1 MGVDS
6 SAEGSSSSGRR
17 SIVLQS
23 AAAATSLGLHVPD
36 LELFFPSCAMSYNNN
51 SSCSSSSLKPRHSSS
66 SASSRSR
73 ELPVFYSTTPARHS
87 SASASAVSPNGR
99 YGRRMTQHNSSGA
112 ATAPVAAAAASVS
125 EMLLLQQQSSDAGN
139 SFRSEDSRDR
149 ESLALWEEKGDCQLE
164 RLGRKSRWVK
174 KLESISQVVVSN
186 SSSSNNKQ
194 GGSRS
199 PWRNSSSSPM
209 QQHALTRAFDS
220 PRSSI
225 DRKLLGP
232 SRSPWRDLV
241 GSSSAGRSS
250 KANIDGGGA
259 STHDSFVRTS
269 TCSSPRI
276 SSVSCDVLVS
286 KSVVV
291 AQASRLAAAA
301 ATCIEIESQERDPLE
316 LGSEFRRQK
325 QQLDIDAAAVE
336 KNQTNN
342 SRRPSSAIA
351 WDTLNK
357 SPELSPLRA
366 AAAIPFSW
374 EEVPGKPKTIAA
386 ATERALARRSSQG
399 PMKTKQQKKKSRS
412 MDESMFNE
420 SLARVHEEAT
430 AGTAVVAADHICR
443 SPLGRSFV
451 ACAGDGGDDRSSCKS
466 SHRFY
471 YYRRT
476 TSSKQNS
483 SFDDAH
489 SSGRL
494 ETTAGVIDL
503 VAPAAAKFLASSW
516 SPVSSTSP
524 VHPSSMLKKPA
535 AVPFKWEESPGKP
548 FKEEELL
555 ATTTTTTVKAPQP
568 FQLQLPPCLAPAA
581 YQKLLQGGGGGEG
594 GSMSQQELREHCI
607 NHSMSAPLAGF
618 YTSSAAADHQGP
630 AGRGGQ
636 HRNLPAKLFL
646 PPVAAAVLSSSSSS
660 SSSATTTEVA
670 QLGRDSSSSSPQH
683 RWSWSPV
690 SDIGLTMITPKFI
703 RKQQAMKKLVSQTL
717 SGSVSS
723 FFPTEEQQQQQ
734 EQQRPAP
741 PRGFSSGEFTSM
753 MMQKHAQPAAA
764 SSPTS
769 TLHGP
774 DTDSQLASSS
784 LSSDLDARSSG
795 NAANPGRMCSNSNST
810 ASDVD
815 SCSFECQGDFE
826 SSSSPRT
833 STLHSPP
840 PPPFMSSPPPHDCSP
855 PYQDLF
861 LPNHHHTDNNP
872 VTRCRAGAFDSR
884 APAAAAAGGSSSP
897 VQALIKLCKSGSH
910 KLKFLH
916 RQKLGT
922 IHSPGE
928 VWSSTPLATYYQW
941 KPSAAT
947 EESEAPQKSSK
958 AAATALPQQQQ
969 YLPDLQCSD
978 LQLHH
983 AIQKSESHD
992 HEQYSTRLPYM
1003 MHSDIKKQMQVE
1015 LAATGAANECNQLSP
1030 NPDFNAR
1037 LGEKPFSA
1045 SRHSCSNNEG
1055 SMSPAYTATLEL
1067 LSPAAVATTT
1077 TTTIVARKSKK
1088 KLRMKSKVRTKW
1100 SNSAPKVHIRAR
1112 FLVLV
1117 CNAIKRMLSRTCSKQ
1132 KRQQRKTVLVSESK
1146 LLYHVDYTLSPTD
1159 FHLSKLN

>member
-1 MGVDS
+1 M
-6 SAEGSSSSGRR
+6 
-17 SIVLQS
+17 
-23 AAAATSLGLHVPD
+23 
-36 LELFFPSCAMSYNNN
+36 M
-51 SSCSSSSLKPRHSSS
+51 
-66 SASSRSR
+66 
-73 ELPVFYSTTPARHS
+73 
-87 SASASAVSPNGR
+87 
-99 YGRRMTQHNSSGA
+99 QHNSSRA
-112 ATAPVAAAAASVS
+112 TTAPVSD
-125 EMLLLQQQSSDAGN
+125 MLLLQQQSSDVGN

-149 ESLALWEEKGDCQLE
+149 ESLALWEEKGDCQSE

-186 SSSSNNKQ
+186 SSSNNNKQ

-199 PWRNSSSSPM
+199 PWRNSSSPM

-241 GSSSAGRSS
+241 GSSNAGRSS
-250 KANIDGGGA
+250 KANIEGGGA
-259 STHDSFVRTS
+259 STHDSLVRTS
-269 TCSSPRI
+269 SCSSPRI
-276 SSVSCDVLVS
+276 SSVSCDVLES

-301 ATCIEIESQERDPLE
+301 ATCIEIESQERDQLE
-316 LGSEFRRQK
+316 MGSEFRQQK
-325 QQLDIDAAAVE
+325 QQLDIDTAAVE

-351 WDTLNK
+351 WDMLNK
-357 SPELSPLRA
+357 SPERSPLRA

-386 ATERALARRSSQG
+386 ATERALARRRSQS

-430 AGTAVVAADHICR
+430 AGAAVVAADHICR

-516 SPVSSTSP
+516 SPASSTSP
-524 VHPSSMLKKPA
+524 VHPSSMLKNPA

-555 ATTTTTTVKAPQP
+555 ATTTTTAAVKAPQP

-581 YQKLLQGGGGGEG
+581 YQKLQQGGRGGAE
-594 GSMSQQELREHCI
+594 SMSQQELREHCI

-646 PPVAAAVLSSSSSS
+646 PPVAAAVLSSSSSAS
-660 SSSATTTEVA
+660 TTTEVT
-670 QLGRDSSSSSPQH
+670 QLGRDSSSSSSPQH

-690 SDIGLTMITPKFI
+690 SDIGLTMITPKFM
-703 RKQQAMKKLVSQTL
+703 RKQQTMKKLVSRTL

-734 EQQRPAP
+734 EQQQRPAH

-753 MMQKHAQPAAA
+753 MMRKHTQAAAA

-784 LSSDLDARSSG
+784 LSSDLDARSFC
-795 NAANPGRMCSNSNST
+795 NAANPGQMCSNSNST

-815 SCSFECQGDFE
+815 SCSFECRGDFE

-833 STLHSPP
+833 SSTLHSPP
-840 PPPFMSSPPPHDCSP
+840 PPPFVSSSPPPHDCSP

-861 LPNHHHTDNNP
+861 LPNHHHPDNNP
-872 VTRCRAGAFDSR
+872 VIRRRAGAVDSR
-884 APAAAAAGGSSSP
+884 APAAGGSSSP
-897 VQALIKLCKSGSH
+897 ARALIKLCKSGSR

-916 RQKLGT
+916 HQKLGT

-928 VWSSTPLATYYQW
+928 VWSPTLGTFNQW
-941 KPSAAT
+941 KPSAAM
-947 EESEAPQKSSK
+947 EESEALQKSSK
-958 AAATALPQQQQ
+958 AAATASPQQQQ

-978 LQLHH
+978 LQLHC
-983 AIQKSESHD
+983 AIQKSENHD
-992 HEQYSTRLPYM
+992 HEQYSTRLPDA
-1003 MHSDIKKQMQVE
+1003 MHSDIRKQMQVA
-1015 LAATGAANECNQLSP
+1015 LAATGAAIGCNQLSP

-1045 SRHSCSNNEG
+1045 SSHSCSNNEG

-1067 LSPAAVATTT
+1067 LSPAAVAAAST

-1100 SNSAPKVHIRAR
+1100 SNSAPKVRVRAR
-1112 FLVLV
+1112 FLVSF
-1117 CNAIKRMLSRTCSKQ
+1117 LSLTPCCTTSF
-1132 KRQQRKTVLVSESK
+1132 TNG
-1146 LLYHVDYTLSPTD
+1146 LLQSP
-1159 FHLSKLN
+1159 

>member
-6 SAEGSSSSGRR
+6 SAEEASSSGRT
-17 SIVLQS
+17 SVVLQS
-23 AAAATSLGLHVPD
+23 TAAATSLGLHVPD
-36 LELFFPSCAMSYNNN
+36 LELFFPSCTMSNNN
-51 SSCSSSSLKPRHSSS
+51 SSCSSYLKPRHSSS
-66 SASSRSR
+66 SAPSRSR

-99 YGRRMTQHNSSGA
+99 YGQRMMQHNSSR
-112 ATAPVAAAAASVS
+112 ATTASVS
-125 EMLLLQQQSSDAGN
+125 EMLLLQQQSSDVGN

-149 ESLALWEEKGDCQLE
+149 ESLALWEEKGDCQSE

-186 SSSSNNKQ
+186 SSSNNNNKQ

-199 PWRNSSSSPM
+199 PWRNFSSSPM

-241 GSSSAGRSS
+241 GSSNAGRSS
-250 KANIDGGGA
+250 KAYIDGGGA
-259 STHDSFVRTS
+259 STHDSLVRTS
-269 TCSSPRI
+269 SCSSPRI
-276 SSVSCDVLVS
+276 SSVSCDVLES

-291 AQASRLAAAA
+291 AEASRLAAAA

-316 LGSEFRRQK
+316 LGSEFRQQK
-325 QQLDIDAAAVE
+325 QQLDIDAAAAE

-357 SPELSPLRA
+357 SPECSPLRA

-386 ATERALARRSSQG
+386 ATERALARRRSQS

-430 AGTAVVAADHICR
+430 AGAAVVAADHICR
-443 SPLGRSFV
+443 SPLGRSFA

-516 SPVSSTSP
+516 SPASSTSP
-524 VHPSSMLKKPA
+524 VHASSMLKKPA

-555 ATTTTTTVKAPQP
+555 ATTTTTTMQAPQP

-581 YQKLLQGGGGGEG
+581 HQKLQQGGRGGGAE
-594 GSMSQQELREHCI
+594 SMSQQELREHCI

-646 PPVAAAVLSSSSSS
+646 PPVAASVLSSSSSS
-660 SSSATTTEVA
+660 AATTTEVT
-670 QLGRDSSSSSPQH
+670 QLGRDSSSSSSPHH

-690 SDIGLTMITPKFI
+690 SDIGLTMITPKFM
-703 RKQQAMKKLVSQTL
+703 RKQQTMKKLVSRTL

-723 FFPTEEQQQQQ
+723 SFPTEEQQQQEQ
-734 EQQRPAP
+734 QQRPAH
-741 PRGFSSGEFTSM
+741 PRGFSSGELTSM
-753 MMQKHAQPAAA
+753 MMQKHAQAAAA

-774 DTDSQLASSS
+774 DTDSHLASSS

-815 SCSFECQGDFE
+815 SSSFECRGDFE

-833 STLHSPP
+833 SSTLHSPP
-840 PPPFMSSPPPHDCSP
+840 PPPFVSSSSPPHDCSP

-861 LPNHHHTDNNP
+861 LPNHHHPDNNP
-872 VTRCRAGAFDSR
+872 LTRCRAGAFDSR
-884 APAAAAAGGSSSP
+884 APAAGGSSSP
-897 VQALIKLCKSGSH
+897 AQALIKLCKSGSR

-916 RQKLGT
+916 HQKLGT

-928 VWSSTPLATYYQW
+928 VWSPTPLATYYEW
-941 KPSAAT
+941 KPSAAM
-947 EESEAPQKSSK
+947 EESEALQKSSK
-958 AAATALPQQQQ
+958 AAAAASPQQQQ

-978 LQLHH
+978 LQLHC
-983 AIQKSESHD
+983 AIQKSENHD
-992 HEQYSTRLPYM
+992 HEQYSTRLPYP
-1003 MHSDIKKQMQVE
+1003 MHSDIKKQMQVA
-1015 LAATGAANECNQLSP
+1015 LAATGAAIECNQLSP

-1045 SRHSCSNNEG
+1045 PSHLCSNNEG

-1067 LSPAAVATTT
+1067 LSPAAAAAAST

-1100 SNSAPKVHIRAR
+1100 SNSAPKVRVRAR
-1112 FLVLV
+1112 FLVSF
-1117 CNAIKRMLSRTCSKQ
+1117 LSLTPCCTTSL
-1132 KRQQRKTVLVSESK
+1132 TNG
-1146 LLYHVDYTLSPTD
+1146 LLQSP
-1159 FHLSKLN
+1159 S

>member
-1 MGVDS
+1 MGGIAS
-6 SAEGSSSSGRR
+6 ESGGEREWALIAAPRGCPRAGRR
-17 SIVLQS
+17 SVVLQS
-23 AAAATSLGLHVPD
+23 AAAATSLGLHAPD
-36 LELFFPSCAMSYNNN
+36 LELFFPSCTMSNNNN

-99 YGRRMTQHNSSGA
+99 YGRRMMQDNSSRA
-112 ATAPVAAAAASVS
+112 TTAPVSDI
-125 EMLLLQQQSSDAGN
+125 LLLQQQSSDVGN

-149 ESLALWEEKGDCQLE
+149 ESLALWEEKGDCQSE

-174 KLESISQVVVSN
+174 KLESISQV
-186 SSSSNNKQ
+186 
-194 GGSRS
+194 GSRS

-241 GSSSAGRSS
+241 GSSNAGRSS
-250 KANIDGGGA
+250 KANIEGGGA
-259 STHDSFVRTS
+259 PTHDTLFRTS
-269 TCSSPRI
+269 SCSSPRI
-276 SSVSCDVLVS
+276 SSVSCDVLES

-291 AQASRLAAAA
+291 AQASRLASAA
-301 ATCIEIESQERDPLE
+301 ATCIEIESRERDPLE
-316 LGSEFRRQK
+316 QGSEFRQQK
-325 QQLDIDAAAVE
+325 QQLDIDAAAAE
-336 KNQTNN
+336 KSQTNN

-357 SPELSPLRA
+357 SPECSPLRA

-386 ATERALARRSSQG
+386 ATERALARRSSQS
-399 PMKTKQQKKKSRS
+399 PMKTKQQKKSRS

-430 AGTAVVAADHICR
+430 AGAAR
-443 SPLGRSFV
+443 SPLGKSFV

-476 TSSKQNS
+476 SSSKQIS

-489 SSGRL
+489 SSDRL
-494 ETTAGVIDL
+494 EATAGVIDL

-516 SPVSSTSP
+516 SPASTSP
-524 VHPSSMLKKPA
+524 VHASSMLKKPA

-555 ATTTTTTVKAPQP
+555 ATTTTTTVRAPQP
-568 FQLQLPPCLAPAA
+568 LQLQLPPCLAPAA
-581 YQKLLQGGGGGEG
+581 YQKLQQGGGG

-618 YTSSAAADHQGP
+618 YTSCAAADHQGP

-636 HRNLPAKLFL
+636 HRNLPSKLFL
-646 PPVAAAVLSSSSSS
+646 PPVAAAILS

-690 SDIGLTMITPKFI
+690 SDIGLTMITPKFM
-703 RKQQAMKKLVSQTL
+703 RKQQTVKKLVSRTL

-723 FFPTEEQQQQQ
+723 FFPTEERQQQQ
-734 EQQRPAP
+734 EQQRPAH

-753 MMQKHAQPAAA
+753 TMRKHAQAAAA

-815 SCSFECQGDFE
+815 SCSFECRGDFE

-833 STLHSPP
+833 SSTLHSPP
-840 PPPFMSSPPPHDCSP
+840 HPPFVSSSSPPPPHDCSP
-855 PYQDLF
+855 PYEDLF
-861 LPNHHHTDNNP
+861 LPNHHHPDNNP

-897 VQALIKLCKSGSH
+897 AQAFIKLCKSGSR

-928 VWSSTPLATYYQW
+928 VWSPTPLATYYQW

-947 EESEAPQKSSK
+947 EESEAPLKSSK
-958 AAATALPQQQQ
+958 VAAATASLQQQQ

-978 LQLHH
+978 LQHH
-983 AIQKSESHD
+983 AIQNSENHD
-992 HEQYSTRLPYM
+992 REQYSTRSPYM
-1003 MHSDIKKQMQVE
+1003 MHSDIKKKMQVA
-1015 LAATGAANECNQLSP
+1015 LAATGAAIECNQLSP

-1037 LGEKPFSA
+1037 LGEKPFSV
-1045 SRHSCSNNEG
+1045 SSCSCSNNEG

-1067 LSPAAVATTT
+1067 LSPAAAATTT

-1088 KLRMKSKVRTKW
+1088 KLHMKSKVRTKW

-1112 FLVLV
+1112 FLVSF
-1117 CNAIKRMLSRTCSKQ
+1117 LSLTPCCTTSFMNF
-1132 KRQQRKTVLVSESK
+1132 
-1146 LLYHVDYTLSPTD
+1146 LLQSP
-1159 FHLSKLN
+1159 S

>member
-6 SAEGSSSSGRR
+6 SAEGSSSSGRT
-17 SIVLQS
+17 SVVSQS
-23 AAAATSLGLHVPD
+23 AAAATSHGLHVPD
-36 LELFFPSCAMSYNNN
+36 LELFFPSTMSINN
-51 SSCSSSSLKPRHSSS
+51 CSSSSKPRHSSS
-66 SASSRSR
+66 SASSRGR
-73 ELPVFYSTTPARHS
+73 ELPVFYPTTPARHS

-99 YGRRMTQHNSSGA
+99 YGRRMMQHNSSRA
-112 ATAPVAAAAASVS
+112 TTAPVAAAAVS
-125 EMLLLQQQSSDAGN
+125 EMLLLQQSSDVGN

-149 ESLALWEEKGDCQLE
+149 ESLALWEEKGDCQSE

-186 SSSSNNKQ
+186 SSSTNNKQ

-199 PWRNSSSSPM
+199 PWRNSSSPM
-209 QQHALTRAFDS
+209 HQHAFTRALDS

-232 SRSPWRDLV
+232 SRSPWRDLI
-241 GSSSAGRSS
+241 GSSNAGRSS
-250 KANIDGGGA
+250 KANIEGGA
-259 STHDSFVRTS
+259 PTHDSLFRTS
-269 TCSSPRI
+269 SCSSPRI
-276 SSVSCDVLVS
+276 SSVSCDVLES
-286 KSVVV
+286 KSAVV

-301 ATCIEIESQERDPLE
+301 ATCIEVESQERDPLE
-316 LGSEFRRQK
+316 LGSEFRQQK
-325 QQLDIDAAAVE
+325 QQLDIDAAAAE

-351 WDTLNK
+351 WDMLNK
-357 SPELSPLRA
+357 SPERSPLRA
-366 AAAIPFSW
+366 AAAVPFSW

-386 ATERALARRSSQG
+386 ATERALARRSQS

-430 AGTAVVAADHICR
+430 AGAAVVAADHICR
-443 SPLGRSFV
+443 SPLGGSFV

-476 TSSKQNS
+476 TSSKQDS

-524 VHPSSMLKKPA
+524 VHVSSMLKKPA

-555 ATTTTTTVKAPQP
+555 STTTTSVKAPQP

-581 YQKLLQGGGGGEG
+581 YQKLQQGGRGGG

-630 AGRGGQ
+630 AERGGQ

-646 PPVAAAVLSSSSSS
+646 PPVAAAVLST

-690 SDIGLTMITPKFI
+690 SDIGLTMITPKFM
-703 RKQQAMKKLVSQTL
+703 RKQQTMKKLVSQTL
-717 SGSVSS
+717 AGSVSS
-723 FFPTEEQQQQQ
+723 FVPTEEQQQQQ
-734 EQQRPAP
+734 QQQEQQQRPAH

-753 MMQKHAQPAAA
+753 MMQKRTQAAAA

-815 SCSFECQGDFE
+815 SCSFECRGDFE

-833 STLHSPP
+833 SSTLHSPP
-840 PPPFMSSPPPHDCSP
+840 HPPFVSSSSPPHDCSP

-861 LPNHHHTDNNP
+861 LPNHHHPDNNP
-872 VTRCRAGAFDSR
+872 VTKHRAGAFDSR
-884 APAAAAAGGSSSP
+884 APGDSSSP
-897 VQALIKLCKSGSH
+897 AQALIKLCKSGSR

-916 RQKLGT
+916 HQKLGT

-928 VWSSTPLATYYQW
+928 VWSPTPLAMYYQW
-941 KPSAAT
+941 KPSAVM

-958 AAATALPQQQQ
+958 AAAAATALPQQQQ

-983 AIQKSESHD
+983 AIQKSENHD

-1003 MHSDIKKQMQVE
+1003 MDSDIKKQRQVA
-1015 LAATGAANECNQLSP
+1015 LAATGAVIVCNQLSP

-1045 SRHSCSNNEG
+1045 SSCSCSNNEG

-1067 LSPAAVATTT
+1067 LSPAAAAATT

-1100 SNSAPKVHIRAR
+1100 SNSAPKVQVRAR
-1112 FLVLV
+1112 FLVSF
-1117 CNAIKRMLSRTCSKQ
+1117 LS
-1132 KRQQRKTVLVSESK
+1132 L
-1146 LLYHVDYTLSPTD
+1146 TLCWTTSFTNVFLQSP
-1159 FHLSKLN
+1159 S

>member
-6 SAEGSSSSGRR
+6 SAEGSSSSGR
-17 SIVLQS
+17 SVVLQS
-23 AAAATSLGLHVPD
+23 AAAATFPGLHVPD
-36 LELFFPSCAMSYNNN
+36 LELFYPSCTMSNNSN
-51 SSCSSSSLKPRHSSS
+51 SSCSSSKPRHSSS

-87 SASASAVSPNGR
+87 SASASAVSPNSR
-99 YGRRMTQHNSSGA
+99 YGRRMMQHNSSRA
-112 ATAPVAAAAASVS
+112 TTAPVAAAIS
-125 EMLLLQQQSSDAGN
+125 EMLLLQSSDGGN

-149 ESLALWEEKGDCQLE
+149 ESLALWEEKGDCQSE

-174 KLESISQVVVSN
+174 KLESISQIVVSN
-186 SSSSNNKQ
+186 SGSNNNKQ

-241 GSSSAGRSS
+241 GSSNTGRSS
-250 KANIDGGGA
+250 KANTEGGGA
-259 STHDSFVRTS
+259 STHDSLVRTS
-269 TCSSPRI
+269 SCSSPRI
-276 SSVSCDVLVS
+276 SSVSCDVLES
-286 KSVVV
+286 KSVVI

-301 ATCIEIESQERDPLE
+301 ATCVEIESQERDPLE
-316 LGSEFRRQK
+316 LGSEFWQQK
-325 QQLDIDAAAVE
+325 QQFDVDVAAVE

-351 WDTLNK
+351 WDMLNK
-357 SPELSPLRA
+357 SPERSPLRA

-386 ATERALARRSSQG
+386 ATERALARRLQS
-399 PMKTKQQKKKSRS
+399 PMSTKQQKKKSRS

-430 AGTAVVAADHICR
+430 ASAADHICR

-476 TSSKQNS
+476 TSSKKNS

-503 VAPAAAKFLASSW
+503 VAPSAAKFLASSW
-516 SPVSSTSP
+516 SPASSTSP

-548 FKEEELL
+548 FKEEEPL
-555 ATTTTTTVKAPQP
+555 ATTTTVKAPQP

-581 YQKLLQGGGGGEG
+581 YQKLQQGGRGGGG

-618 YTSSAAADHQGP
+618 YTSSAAADHQG
-630 AGRGGQ
+630 AAERGQ
-636 HRNLPAKLFL
+636 HRNLPAKHFL
-646 PPVAAAVLSSSSSS
+646 PPIAAAVLSSS

-670 QLGRDSSSSSPQH
+670 QFGRDSSSSSPQH
-683 RWSWSPV
+683 KWSWSPV
-690 SDIGLTMITPKFI
+690 SDIALTMITPKFM
-703 RKQQAMKKLVSQTL
+703 RKQQTVKTLVSRTL

-734 EQQRPAP
+734 EQQQRPAH
-741 PRGFSSGEFTSM
+741 PRGISSGEFTSM
-753 MMQKHAQPAAA
+753 MMRKHTQAAAA

-795 NAANPGRMCSNSNST
+795 NAANPGQMCSNSNSI

-815 SCSFECQGDFE
+815 SCSFECRGDFE

-833 STLHSPP
+833 SSTLHSPP
-840 PPPFMSSPPPHDCSP
+840 HPPFMSSPPHDCSP

-861 LPNHHHTDNNP
+861 LPNHHHPDNNP

-897 VQALIKLCKSGSH
+897 AQALIKLCKSGSR

-916 RQKLGT
+916 HQKLGT
-922 IHSPGE
+922 VHSPGE
-928 VWSSTPLATYYQW
+928 VWSPTPLATYYQW
-941 KPSAAT
+941 KPSAVM
-947 EESEAPQKSSK
+947 EESEAPKKSSK
-958 AAATALPQQQQ
+958 AAAAATALLQQQQ

-983 AIQKSESHD
+983 AIHKSENHD
-992 HEQYSTRLPYM
+992 HDQYSTREA
-1003 MHSDIKKQMQVE
+1003 I
-1015 LAATGAANECNQLSP
+1015 ECNQLSP

-1045 SRHSCSNNEG
+1045 LSCSRSNNEG
-1055 SMSPAYTATLEL
+1055 LMSPAYTATLEL
-1067 LSPAAVATTT
+1067 LSPAATAATT

-1088 KLRMKSKVRTKW
+1088 KKLRLKSKVRTKW
-1100 SNSAPKVHIRAR
+1100 SNSAPKAHVRAR

-1117 CNAIKRMLSRTCSKQ
+1117 CNAIKQMLSRTCPKQ